1 MCQTFMKKKKWKT
14 SVVNYP
20 NSKQW
25 NRLTNIRIRLLI
37 RSERQNGELAVPSN
51 RNAFLPISKR
61 QNGEL
66 AVPTSRN
73 AFLPISKRQNG
84 ELAVPSTRNAIFP
97 LHVEEI
103 NQFTIVQSE
112 ASLDE
117 VKKAVANLYQ
127 GRFFLCIPSNL
138 KLNSKADSKSIQI
151 PFAQC
156 IVSPTHRLCRME
168 LNWLLP
174 HHWNYPN
181 WTWPTPQSWWSGSSR
196 IFQLTPQRTPPCT
209 ALGPPKTI

>member
-37 RSERQNGELAVPSN
+37 RYERQNGELAIPSN

-61 QNGEL
+61 RNGEL
-66 AVPTSRN
+66 AVPTS
-73 AFLPISKRQNG
+73 
-84 ELAVPSTRNAIFP
+84 RNAIFP

-117 VKKAVANLYQ
+117 VKKQLQIFIKVGSFRAYQATWNLTA
-127 GRFFLCIPSNL
+127 
-138 KLNSKADSKSIQI
+138 KLTQNQSKFPLHNVLS
-151 PFAQC
+151 
-156 IVSPTHRLCRME
+156 L
-168 LNWLLP
+168 
-174 HHWNYPN
+174 
-181 WTWPTPQSWWSGSSR
+181 
-196 IFQLTPQRTPPCT
+196 QLTGC
-209 ALGPPKTI
+209 AGWK